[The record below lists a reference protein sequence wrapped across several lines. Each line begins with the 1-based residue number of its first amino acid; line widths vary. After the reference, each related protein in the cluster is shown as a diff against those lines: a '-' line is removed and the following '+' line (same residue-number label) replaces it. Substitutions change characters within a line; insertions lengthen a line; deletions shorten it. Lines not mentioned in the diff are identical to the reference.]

1 MKICKS
7 CGSNNVDEAT
17 FCASCGKDL
26 VGENKQDQ
34 VNNSVSAQ
42 QNGKINVN
50 SSKNGV
56 FVSDDEYVVSTLS
69 GKNLETEDVVLTN
82 KRLYYNY
89 TVSSILSRRSQNEI
103 VNVEDIT
110 GSKIANTNP
119 VVALVIAVL
128 ALVVGVFMAIANEDV
143 EMLCIFCLPIAIIFS
158 LIYLFLR
165 RAHLKIEYAGGS
177 ISFLVKKYKK
187 EKIKAFQKSIYIV
200 KDSIDANNK

>member
-1 MKICKS
+1 MKKCTY
-7 CGSNNVDEAT
+7 CGNNNLDEAT
-17 FCASCGKDL
+17 LCASCGKEL
-26 VGENKQDQ
+26 VAENAQ
-34 VNNSVSAQ
+34 VQTNNSAGAQ
-42 QNGKINVN
+42 QNGKVNVN

-69 GKNLETEDVVLTN
+69 GKNLETENVVLTN

-89 TVSSILSRRSQNEI
+89 TVSSILSRCSQNEI

-119 VVALVIAVL
+119 VVALIIAVL
-128 ALVVGVFMAIANEDV
+128 ALVVGIFMAIANEDV
-143 EMLCIFCLPIAIIFS
+143 EMLCIICLPVAVIFS

-187 EKIKAFQKSIYIV
+187 EKVKAFQKSIYIV

>member
-1 MKICKS
+1 MGVSLCRKVWKRKKKK
-7 CGSNNVDEAT
+7 NW
-17 FCASCGKDL
+17 
-26 VGENKQDQ
+26 KQVQ

-42 QNGKINVN
+42 Q
-50 SSKNGV
+50 NGV

-89 TVSSILSRRSQNEI
+89 TVSSILTRRTQNEV

-110 GSKIANTNP
+110 GAKIANTNP
-119 VVALVIAVL
+119 IGALIIAAL
-128 ALVVGVFMAIANEDV
+128 ALVVGLFMAIANEDV
-143 EMLCIFCLPIAIIFS
+143 EMLCIFCLPIAVIFT
-158 LIYLFLR
+158 LLYLFLR

-177 ISFLVKKYKK
+177 ISFLVKKYKN
-187 EKIKAFQKSIYIV
+187 EKVKAFQKSIYIV

>member
-7 CGSNNVDEAT
+7 CGSNNVDEAI
-17 FCASCGKDL
+17 FCASCGKEL
-26 VGENKQDQ
+26 VGENKQVQ

-42 QNGKINVN
+42 QNGKINVT

-69 GKNLETEDVVLTN
+69 GKNLETENVVLTN

-89 TVSSILSRRSQNEI
+89 TISSILTRRTQNE
-103 VNVEDIT
+103 VVDVEDIT
-110 GSKIANTNP
+110 GAKIANTNP
-119 VVALVIAVL
+119 IGALIIAAL

-143 EMLCIFCLPIAIIFS
+143 EMLCIFCLPIAVIFT
-158 LIYLFLR
+158 LLYLFLR

-177 ISFLVKKYKK
+177 ISFLVKKYKN
-187 EKIKAFQKSIYIV
+187 EKVKAFQKSIYIV

>member
-26 VGENKQDQ
+26 VGENKQEQ
-34 VNNSVSAQ
+34 INNSVSAQ
-42 QNGKINVN
+42 QNGKINV
-50 SSKNGV
+50 SLAKNGV

-69 GKNLETEDVVLTN
+69 GKNLETENVVLTN

-89 TVSSILSRRSQNEI
+89 TVSSILTRRTQNEV

-110 GSKIANTNP
+110 GAKIANTNP
-119 VVALVIAVL
+119 IGALIIAAL
-128 ALVVGVFMAIANEDV
+128 ALVVGLFMAIANEDV
-143 EMLCIFCLPIAIIFS
+143 EMLCIFCLPIAVIFT
-158 LIYLFLR
+158 LLYLFLR

-177 ISFLVKKYKK
+177 ISFLVKKYKN
-187 EKIKAFQKSIYIV
+187 EKVKAFQKSLYIV
-200 KDSIDANNK
+200 KDTINKNNK